1 MERFNACFAEL
12 DDPRKANARPA
23 LNEILIIGLCA
34 MPCGG
39 EDCSDMAVF
48 GRAKEALLR
57 QFLRL
62 LHGIPSHDTFSRV
75 FRLLDPAQFQAGF
88 LRFMDNF
95 AEAVRGVIAIDG
107 KTLRR
112 SFDRASG
119 KSPLHLVSAW
129 AVGGRLVPGQV
140 ATEEKSNEIIAVP
153 KLLAMLSLN
162 GQIVT
167 VDAMSCQRAIAAQV
181 IEQGGDSVLALKGN
195 QGTLR
200 DDVRLYLD
208 DAAHATTLT
217 LAGRWTA
224 ITAVSKR
231 ATPSCVPRS
240 NGSQRIN
247 GQAWPRSAKSSVNG
261 KSIA

>member
-1 MERFNACFAEL
+1 LEPARF
-12 DDPRKANARPA
+12 
-23 LNEILIIGLCA
+23 
-34 MPCGG
+34 
-39 EDCSDMAVF
+39 
-48 GRAKEALLR
+48 
-57 QFLRL
+57 Q
-62 LHGIPSHDTFSRV
+62 T
-75 FRLLDPAQFQAGF
+75 GF

-181 IEQGGDSVLALKGN
+181 IEQGGDYVLALKGN

-208 DAAHATTLT
+208 DAAHAMTLT
-217 LAGRWTA
+217 LAGRWTLEPRAVQGYRRCREHTAGTFAEWTISAPA
-224 ITAVSKR
+224 IRCSVRTASSWACSAPT
-231 ATPSCVPRS
+231 AT
-240 NGSQRIN
+240 
-247 GQAWPRSAKSSVNG
+247 AA
-261 KSIA
+261 